1 MDFPGPGS
9 YETDTIPM
17 NFKNIAYW
25 IGTDVRRDLG
35 VPLARDF
42 PGPGYYEHD

>member
-17 NFKNIAYW
+17 N
-25 IGTDVRRDLG
+25 
-35 VPLARDF
+35 
-42 PGPGYYEHD
+42 